1 MQPSLNTW
9 TILLLFA
16 ATQGLF
22 LGAVLLTHRR
32 GNRRANRVL
41 AILIVLLSLRL
52 VETVSYWTKYLLVFP
67 HFWLATAAFP
77 FLFGVLLYFY
87 ARFLSFEN
95 FRVRAKDWLHFVP
108 FVIYLG
114 WLVSFYRL
122 SAEIKLGFLRKFIS
136 VENPKVALVYFIL
149 YLVQISHMLFYAAL
163 TLRLL
168 RHRSLSLNG
177 AAVSIEKVS
186 LGWLRN
192 LTIGFCGFVLLT
204 LLYVVWLQLG
214 LPYSRG
220 VDAFVLIAMAAMIY
234 AIGYKALRQPEIF
247 SGPSALKSAPKYEKS
262 ALTPARA
269 DLYLS
274 KLVRAMQAEKLYA
287 NNGLKLQDLADRI
300 DMSPHQLSQ
309 LINEKLGQNF
319 FDFINTYRIEE
330 AKKLLADPA
339 KRQYTILSLA
349 LEVGFNNKASF
360 NAAFKK
366 HTGMTPSQF
375 RDSNVKA
382 DKV

>member
-1 MQPSLNTW
+1 M
-9 TILLLFA
+9 LLFA

-22 LGAVLLTHRR
+22 LGIVLLTHRR

-41 AILIVLLSLRL
+41 AILIFLFSLRL
-52 VETVSYWTKYLLVFP
+52 VETVAYWTKYLLVIP
-67 HFWLATAAFP
+67 HFWLTTASFY

-87 ARFLSFEN
+87 AGFLSSEN
-95 FRVRAKDWLHFVP
+95 FKLRAKDWLHFLP
-108 FVIYLG
+108 FAIYLS

-122 SAEIKLGFLRKFIS
+122 SAEIKLNFLQRFIAI
-136 VENPKVALVYFIL
+136 ENPKVALIYFIL
-149 YLVQISHMLFYAAL
+149 YLVQISHMLLYTVL

-168 RHRSLSLNG
+168 KNRSQTING
-177 AAVSIEKVS
+177 APISIEKVS
-186 LGWLRN
+186 LSWLWN
-192 LTIGFCGFVLLT
+192 LTIGFGSFVLLT

-214 LPYSRG
+214 LPYSRA
-220 VDAFVLIAMAAMIY
+220 VDALVLIAMAGMIY
-234 AIGYKALRQPEIF
+234 TIGYKALRQPEIF

-269 DLYLS
+269 EIYLS
-274 KLVRAMQAEKLYA
+274 KLAHAMESEKLFIDSD
-287 NNGLKLQDLADRI
+287 LKLLDLAQRI
-300 DMSPHQLSQ
+300 EISPHHLSQ

-319 FDFINTYRIEE
+319 FDFINHYRVEE

-339 KRQYTILSLA
+339 KSQFTILSLA

-360 NAAFKK
+360 NSAFKK

>member
-9 TILLLFA
+9 TVLLLFA

-22 LGAVLLTHRR
+22 LGIVLLTHRR

-41 AILIVLLSLRL
+41 AILIFLFSLRL
-52 VETVSYWTKYLLVFP
+52 IETVAYWTKYLLVIP
-67 HFWLATAAFP
+67 HFWLTTASFF

-87 ARFLSFEN
+87 ARFLSLEN
-95 FRVRAKDWLHFVP
+95 FKMRAKDSLHFLP
-108 FVIYLG
+108 FALYLG
-114 WLVSFYRL
+114 WLISFYRL
-122 SAEIKLGFLRKFIS
+122 SAEVKLGFLQKFIA
-136 VENPKVALVYFIL
+136 VENPKVAPIYFIL
-149 YLVQISHMLFYAAL
+149 YLVQISHMLFYTFL

-168 RHRSLSLNG
+168 KHRSQTING
-177 AAVSIEKVS
+177 ALVSIEKVS
-186 LGWLRN
+186 LNWLRN
-192 LTIGFCGFVLLT
+192 LTIGFGSFVLLT

-220 VDAFVLIAMAAMIY
+220 VDALVLIAMAGMIY
-234 AIGYKALRQPEIF
+234 AIGYTALRQPEIF
-247 SGPSALKSAPKYEKS
+247 SGLSALKHAPKYEKS
-262 ALTPARA
+262 ALTTARA
-269 DLYLS
+269 DAYLS
-274 KLVRAMQAEKLYA
+274 KLTHAMESEKLFT
-287 NNGLKLQDLADRI
+287 NSGLKLQDLAQRI
-300 DMSPHQLSQ
+300 DVSPHHLSQ

-319 FDFINTYRIEE
+319 FDFINSYRIEE

-339 KRQYTILSLA
+339 KRQFTILSLA

-360 NAAFKK
+360 NSAFKK